1 MAKRKRRILKGMI
14 SYISLCPRGA
24 NQIQTVYKADGGKDT
39 DISLATLV
47 KGDIN
52 EKGELLAVVYAVD
65 KTDSQGDTASAEVVK
80 QMAYDFAR
88 DGVGIDIRHNE
99 EVLPKDD
106 IFIAESFLIQKN
118 DSRFADTKD
127 YSGKTVDV
135 TGGWGVVLKI
145 NNEELRK
152 QYRDGGW
159 GGISMGGLMLAK
171 PETSDT
177 TIIMKLL
184 EKISGLIPGTE
195 KHKILENDMDEKE
208 LKAMEDRIT
217 KSVLTGL
224 AEAKK
229 AEAEEVAKKAAEK
242 AKDEPKLGMGLVQ
255 PVLKGSSDE
264 AIEEHT
270 KNMEIFELS
279 KAVDSSDITAVR
291 AFQLMRKAIVEG
303 KEVSMPT
310 KKGDKTPYDAF
321 STNQSTGQIQ
331 NVVKIGDDP
340 MADAILL
347 EMDKEDAA
355 ELVAGHKPN
364 LQLCG

>member
-52 EKGELLAVVYAVD
+52 EKGELLAVVYAVN

-106 IFIAESFLIQKN
+106 IFIAESFLIQKG
-118 DSRFADTKD
+118 DPRFADTKD
-127 YSGKTVDV
+127 YSGKIVDV

-171 PETSDT
+171 PETSDST
-177 TIIMKLL
+177 IMKFL
-184 EKISGLIPGTE
+184 EKIGGLIPGTE
-195 KHKILENDMDEKE
+195 KHKKMENDMDEKE
-208 LKAMEDRIT
+208 IKELEARVV

-229 AEAEEVAKKAAEK
+229 AEAEEVVKKK
-242 AKDEPKLGMGLVQ
+242 AKDEPKLGMGLVE
-255 PVLKGSSDE
+255 PVLKGSNDDD
-264 AIEEHT
+264 IERHV
-270 KNMEIFELS
+270 KNMEIYELS
-279 KAVDSSDITAVR
+279 KAVDPKDITSVR
-291 AFQLMRKAIVEG
+291 EFQVMRTAIVEG
-303 KEVSMPT
+303 KEVSILS

-355 ELVAGHKPN
+355 ALKAGQVPN
-364 LQLCG
+364 LQLVG